1 MPYSKNTQLPP
12 VVRKHLPAR
21 AQTIFR
27 ETFNQA
33 FKRYFKEETSF
44 RVAWAAVK
52 KLYQKNTKGMWL
64 KK

>member
-12 VVRKHLPAR
+12 GVRKHLPAR

-33 FKRYFKEETSF
+33 LKRYPKEETAF
-44 RVAWAAVK
+44 RVAWTVIK
-52 KLYQKNTKGMWL
+52 KQYQKDKKGMWV